1 MLRILDPKLGLLR
14 VKNLFPNDICEG
26 MITITT
32 KKKKII
38 LKQYQN
44 GDENSEKSV
53 VKSIDRRGRILIP
66 LELLHKTGIHGMVQ
80 LECINEDTLFITQV
94 KRPMCDDCPYRR
106 LEFL

>member
-1 MLRILDPKLGLLR
+1 MNGGNNLLRILDPKLGLLR

-44 GDENSEKSV
+44 GV
-53 VKSIDRRGRILIP
+53 
-66 LELLHKTGIHGMVQ
+66 TGM
-80 LECINEDTLFITQV
+80 LCF
-94 KRPMCDDCPYRR
+94 
-106 LEFL
+106 FLP